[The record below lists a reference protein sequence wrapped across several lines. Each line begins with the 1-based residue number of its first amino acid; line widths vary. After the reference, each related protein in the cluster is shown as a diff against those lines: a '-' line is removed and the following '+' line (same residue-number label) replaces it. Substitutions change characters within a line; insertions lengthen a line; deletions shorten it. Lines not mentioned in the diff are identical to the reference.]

1 MQVDLRLLKQAMA
14 LVENGSFSRAA
25 DALGVSQPTLSRSIK
40 ELEERV
46 GLALFNRDRSGI
58 APTDF
63 GQVFMEHARDL
74 LARAT
79 DLEREVALAKGL
91 QSGEVGLGLGAHVV
105 EALGPQCAARFAAA
119 YPAVRLRIVSDSPAA
134 VARALRARTVDIAV
148 ADASALDE
156 DDLEV
161 LLKLPPIDG
170 YVIVR
175 TGHPLCGKSPVQMS
189 AMLDY
194 PYAQVVMLPPRML
207 RPILSART
215 GRGAKPRPPFPAIEC
230 PSVRLATNIVAG
242 SEAFTFATLS
252 MIREEL
258 EGGRVV
264 PLFREPWM
272 RTEWNIVRLRKR
284 SLSPAMAALVE
295 ELKRTHAEVRLTES
309 SLCDRHFVNTPRSTS
324 ADGVQVRK
332 RTRLQASK

>member
-46 GLALFNRDRSGI
+46 GLPLFNRDRSGI
-58 APTDF
+58 EPTDF
-63 GQVFMEHARDL
+63 GRVFMEHARDL
-74 LARAT
+74 LARAV

-91 QSGEVGLGLGAHVV
+91 QTGEVGLGLGPYVA
-105 EALGPQCAARFAAA
+105 EALGPKCAARFAAA
-119 YPAVRLRIVSDSPAA
+119 SPAIRLRIVTDSPAT

-148 ADASALDE
+148 ADSSALDE

-161 LLKLPPIDG
+161 LVKLPPIDA

-175 TGHPLCGKSPVQMS
+175 AGHPLGGKSPFQMS

-194 PYAQVVMLPPRML
+194 PYAQVAMLPPRML
-207 RPILSART
+207 KPILSARP
-215 GRGAKPRPPFPAIEC
+215 GRSARPRPPFPAIEC
-230 PSVRLATNIVAG
+230 PTVRLATNIVAG
-242 SEAFTFATLS
+242 SDAFTFATLT
-252 MIREEL
+252 MVREDL
-258 EGGRVV
+258 EAGRIV

-284 SLSPAMAALVE
+284 TLSPAMAALVE
-295 ELKRTHAEVRLTES
+295 ELKRTHAEVQRAEVQLRN
-309 SLCDRHFVNTPRSTS
+309 RHFVGSPRR
-324 ADGVQVRK
+324 APAVRGRAQK
-332 RTRLQASK
+332 AGRLQAGR